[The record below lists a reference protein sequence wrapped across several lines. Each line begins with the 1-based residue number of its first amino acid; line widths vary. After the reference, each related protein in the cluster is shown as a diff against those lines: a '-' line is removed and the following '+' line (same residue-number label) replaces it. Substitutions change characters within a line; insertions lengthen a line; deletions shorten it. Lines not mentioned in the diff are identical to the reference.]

1 MKTTSLLRFTL
12 AMCLLYPAISNSQKL
27 NFIKVQESNDIF
39 SADNNDRYF
48 TQGLKLEVMSNALSR
63 IYSKL
68 LVDRL
73 LIKPNTDTAF
83 ANHAS
88 ISFIQ
93 EFYTPSDKKA
103 DTILTGDRPFAGVM
117 YISLKNISV
126 SATEN
131 YRITSDLSVGVLGP
145 AALGREM
152 QNGVHTLFSK
162 HNADTNI
169 LGWNYQIRNDIYL
182 NYLLRYE
189 KMMINSRILQTSYI
203 YQFDLGTIYNDF
215 GFGARAQFGIFN
227 SYFDKNLGYI
237 TRSDKGSFQ
246 LFKHVQAY
254 LFFNPVVKLILWN
267 SLLQG
272 GIIGNMKGEQPYTI
286 SENDISRLVVD
297 GSYGINF
304 VVGRFSVQL
313 IQYFKSK
320 EFDKGYNH
328 RYGNI
333 AVLYSW

>member
-1 MKTTSLLRFTL
+1 MIAAFLLLHPFASL
-12 AMCLLYPAISNSQKL
+12 SQKL
-27 NFIKVQESNDIF
+27 NFIKVHESNDIF

-48 TQGLKLEVMSNALSR
+48 TQGLKLELMSNALSR

-68 LVDRL
+68 LVDKL
-73 LIKPNTDTAF
+73 LIRPTTDSVF
-83 ANHAS
+83 SHAS
-88 ISFIQ
+88 VAFTQ
-93 EFYTPSDKKA
+93 EFYTPSDKKV
-103 DTILTGDRPFAGVM
+103 DTIVKGDRPFAGVM
-117 YISLKNISV
+117 YLSLRNISV
-126 SATEN
+126 SSTNN
-131 YRITSDLSVGVLGP
+131 YRITSDLSLGVLGP

-169 LGWNYQIRNDIYL
+169 LGWNYQIQNDVYL

-189 KMMINSRILQTSYI
+189 KLMINSKILQTSYI
-203 YQFDLGTIYNDF
+203 YQFDLGTIHNDF
-215 GFGARAQFGIFN
+215 GFGARAQFGIFSN
-227 SYFDKNLGYI
+227 YYDKNLGYI

-246 LFKHVQAY
+246 WFKHVQAY
-254 LFFNPVVKLILWN
+254 LFFNPVVKLVLWN

-272 GIIGNMKGEQPYTI
+272 GIIGNMKGIQPYTL
-286 SENDISRLVVD
+286 SENEISRLVVD
-297 GSYGINF
+297 GSYGLHF
-304 VVGRFSVQL
+304 VLGRFTVQL

-333 AVLYSW
+333 AVAYSW